1 MDVGSVGGA
10 SQVSWKQVAVQKQ
23 EVLRTGG
30 DSKQIREAVE
40 TIMPTLYKMKD
51 GRISVEQLASSK
63 SIDLLV

>member
-23 EVLRTGG
+23 EILRTGG
-30 DSKQIREAVE
+30 DGEQIREAVE

-51 GRISVEQLASSK
+51 GRVTVEQLAPSRSV
-63 SIDLLV
+63 DLMV

>member
-23 EVLRTGG
+23 EILRTGG
-30 DSKQIREAVE
+30 DGEQIREAVE

-51 GRISVEQLASSK
+51 GMISVEQLASSK

>member
-30 DSKQIREAVE
+30 DGKQIREAVE

-51 GRISVEQLASSK
+51 GRISVEQLASLK

>member
-30 DSKQIREAVE
+30 DGELIREAIE
-40 TIMPTLYKMKD
+40 TIMPTVYTMKD
-51 GRISVEQLASSK
+51 GRITVEQLASSK
-63 SIDLLV
+63 SIDLVV